1 MFLTEGQRDRGFHAL
16 DWHMGVDYMD
26 ETMQQVVAVVRVAS
40 ALVLA
45 NGGETYR
52 AEETAVR
59 IGDAF
64 GYEMDIIAFPTG
76 LTMTMGNGIDT
87 LSSIVRVNKR
97 TTDMLKL
104 EQVND
109 ISRRLAAHEMT
120 LNEASARLKAISEQK
135 KPPIWREVAAAG
147 GTAAG
152 FAVMF
157 GGGMVEFVLAG
168 IIGALVQLVVGR
180 LPDQEGMP
188 LSCLVGGFMAAA
200 LTILGATLLGRGHIS
215 LIIWSIMMPMLPGLA
230 FTNGIRDSMHGDMVS
245 GGARISDAVMRA
257 VVLAAGAGVAMW
269 VYIQLG
275 GNVTWSV

>member
-1 MFLTEGQRDRGFHAL
+1 MNGD
-16 DWHMGVDYMD
+16 
-26 ETMQQVVAVVRVAS
+26 MQQIIAVVRLAS
-40 ALVLA
+40 GLILA

-59 IGDAF
+59 IGNAF
-64 GYEMDIIAFPTG
+64 GYNMDIIAFPTG
-76 LTMTMGNGIDT
+76 LTMTLSDGESNA
-87 LSSIVRVNKR
+87 SSIVRVSER
-97 TTDMLKL
+97 TTDLLTL

-109 ISRRLAAHEMT
+109 ISRRLAAHDMT
-120 LNEASARLKAISEQK
+120 LEEACRQLKEISER
-135 KPPIWREVAAAG
+135 PRPSLVRSVAAAG

-157 GGGMVEFVLAG
+157 GGGLIEFVVAG
-168 IIGALVQLVVGR
+168 IIGALVQLTISR
-180 LPDQEGMP
+180 LPDQEGLP

-200 LTILGATLLGRGHIS
+200 LTILAASLVGRGNIS
-215 LIIWSIMMPMLPGLA
+215 LIVWSIMMPLLPGLA

-269 VYIQLG
+269 AYIQLG
-275 GNVTWSV
+275 GSVTWSL